1 MSIFM
6 LRARRACLT
15 GVLAVAVISASVATA
30 EPDHDEP
37 GGEHADGEAAP
48 RVFSAAEM
56 AAAGIVVAPV
66 QRQPLPRLYRAPGE
80 VLLNDYTA
88 SIVSARVA
96 GVVTRRYAALGS
108 TVKAGDPLLR
118 LLSAGMAE
126 AQSAFALAH
135 QEYARLTGAGRNAV
149 TRKETEQAFI
159 ALREARVRLQTYG
172 LTADDIAALERRG
185 LSDVGIGEFDIRSP
199 QDGVLVSEAYRL
211 GELVEAGK
219 TLAQISDGK
228 TVWVEARVAP
238 AVAGLLEGHDAA
250 VTVGDTRVAARL
262 LQVFPTVDEDTRT
275 VRVRLEAE
283 DAAQVLRPG
292 AFVGAELHGAAE
304 LVLAVPTEAVLRS
317 ADGDWTVQ
325 VERSPGQ
332 FEAVEIEVLYT
343 VDALTAIDGIAEG
356 TRIAVTGAFFI
367 AAESAKSGFDA
378 HAH

>member
-1 MSIFM
+1 MPHFM

-15 GVLAVAVISASVATA
+15 GVFAAAFTLASAAA
-30 EPDHDEP
+30 EEPGHDDH
-37 GGEHADGEAAP
+37 GGEHTEGEAAP
-48 RVFSAAEM
+48 RIFSAEEM

-80 VLLNDYTA
+80 VVLNDYTT

-118 LLSAGMAE
+118 LLSSGMAE

-185 LSDVGIGEFDIRSP
+185 LSDVGIGEFDIRAP
-199 QDGVLVSEAYRL
+199 QDGVLVSDAYRL
-211 GELVEAGK
+211 GELAEAGK
-219 TLAQISDGK
+219 KLAQISDGK

-238 AVAGLLEGHDAA
+238 AVAALLEGHHAA
-250 VTVGDTRVAARL
+250 VTFGEMRIDARL
-262 LQVFPTVDEDTRT
+262 LQIFPTVDEDTRT
-275 VRVRLEAE
+275 VRVRLQA
-283 DAAQVLRPG
+283 DDTAQVLLPG

-304 LVLAVPTEAVLRS
+304 PVLAVPPEAVLRS
-317 ADGDWTVQ
+317 ADGDWAVQ

-343 VDALTAIDGIAEG
+343 VGALTAIEGIAEG
-356 TRIAVTGAFFI
+356 TRIAVKGAFFI
-367 AAESAKSGFDA
+367 AAESAKGGFDA